1 MKTVPTKRNL
11 PLESGCSLPF
21 SAEAAKDKIFLI
33 PISCVGICVTELSRM
48 STFFSPIVV
57 SENTRASPPKRNKG
71 LSDNKRTCS
80 TAGSPLVRVPVLSKT
95 TAETLLVLSKASP
108 PLMRTPC
115 FAPTPDPTMTCIDMK
130 ESIIREK

>member
-1 MKTVPTKRNL
+1 
-11 PLESGCSLPF
+11 
-21 SAEAAKDKIFLI
+21 
-33 PISCVGICVTELSRM
+33 M

-57 SENTRASPPKRNKG
+57 SENTATSPPKRKRG

-95 TAETLLVLSKASP
+95 TAETLLVFSKASP

-115 FAPTPDPTMTCIDMK
+115 FAPTPDPTMTCVDTK
-130 ESIIREK
+130 ESIMREKEFER